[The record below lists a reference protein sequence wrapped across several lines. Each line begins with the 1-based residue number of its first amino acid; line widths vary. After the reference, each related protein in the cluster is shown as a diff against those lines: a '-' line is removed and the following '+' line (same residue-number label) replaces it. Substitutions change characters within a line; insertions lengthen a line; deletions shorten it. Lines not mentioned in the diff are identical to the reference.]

1 MAYWLCIGFV
11 LAFGLAVFPFGSIEV
26 FLIGLA
32 ANRPDIPWLALG
44 VAVATGQVLGK
55 LVHFYAARGA
65 LRIPALIRPGAV
77 ANPVPGRQGWRTRL
91 TATMASATERARR
104 NPVWLHVVF
113 AVSALVGLPPFG
125 ATTVLAGLVG
135 VRPSVFLVLGLVGRI
150 VRYSSL
156 AAAPGLLTNVL
167 F

>member
-11 LAFGLAVFPFGSIEV
+11 LAFGMAVFPFGSIEV

-32 ANRPDIPWLALG
+32 VNRPDIPWLALG
-44 VAVATGQVLGK
+44 AAVATGQVLGK

-65 LRIPALIRPGAV
+65 LRLPALIRPAPD
-77 ANPVPGRQGWRTRL
+77 ATPERGRPGWRTRL
-91 TATMASATERARR
+91 TATMASATERAERH
-104 NPVWLHVVF
+104 PGWLHAVF

-135 VRPSVFLVLGLVGRI
+135 VRPGVFLAVGLLGRI
-150 VRYSSL
+150 TRYSGL
-156 AAAPGLLTNVL
+156 AAAPGLLTHV
-167 F
+167 FF